1 MRSGVAGRWT
11 LELDS
16 SYGCFCLELSGVKE
30 WVFGIAVSIVDVT
43 GVFLGVAVG
52 DVF

>member
-1 MRSGVAGRWT
+1 MPGWWT

-16 SYGCFCLELSGVKE
+16 SFGCCFCLKLSGVKE